1 MNQAPFVYGR
11 IATSPNFTNRIKE
24 ISLLK
29 TNFKTLVNTI
39 ILSPRRWGKS
49 SLVRHVTKEMAVSES
64 GLRFCHIDLFNIR
77 TIEEFYLALAK
88 EVLQSTSSRWEE
100 SIQNARRFLSRL
112 VPRISFSPDNQNEIS
127 FGVSWEDLKKNPD
140 DILDLAQNIALA
152 KQFNIV
158 ICIDEFQNIGE
169 FDDPVAFQKKLR
181 AHWQLHDKVAYCL
194 YGSKKHMLLE
204 VFSDSSMPFYKFG
217 QLIFLKKIEV
227 ADWIPFIT
235 ERFSSSGKLIGES
248 EASLIAELTE
258 NHPYY
263 VQQLA
268 QQVWLR
274 TKRTC
279 NKQIVE
285 EAHSSMVDQLSLL
298 FISLT
303 ESLSNTKI
311 GFLKAVL
318 SGEEKLSSAE
328 VIKKYRLGTS
338 ANVARIKKSLIDK
351 EIVEL
356 EEDRIV
362 FQDPAFAFWLKRYY
376 FKINQS

>member
-49 SLVRHVTKEMAVSES
+49 SLVRYVTKEMAVSES

-88 EVLQSTSSRWEE
+88 EVLLSTSSRWEE

-112 VPRISFSPDNQNEIS
+112 IPRISFSPDNQNEIS

-140 DILDLAQNIALA
+140 DILDLAQNIALT
-152 KQFNIV
+152 KQFSIV

-235 ERFSSSGKLIGES
+235 ERFSSSGKRIGES

-274 TKRTC
+274 TQKTC
-279 NKQIVE
+279 NIQIVE

-298 FISLT
+298 FISIT
-303 ESLSNTKI
+303 ESLSNTQI
-311 GFLKAVL
+311 GFLKAVI
-318 SGEEKLSSAE
+318 SGEVKLSSAE

-351 EIVEL
+351 EIIEL
-356 EEDRIV
+356 EEGRIM
-362 FQDPAFAFWLKRYY
+362 FQDPAFAFWLERDY
-376 FKINQS
+376 FKFNHK